1 MLPGKGDQRADFL
14 FDLADLRR
22 QLRRVVRLLGGV
34 QIRQGVIQIPPHPEF
49 DQFLVSHGGKKRQ
62 LLVIRL
68 PRMEP
73 LRRPC
78 TADDSLGI
86 DKIGVQRR
94 GNHRN
99 LLLGKQETVSH
110 EFVLVDF
117 PHGIA
122 DVPEAAPA
130 VELPPC
136 NGGVDKM
143 PHVKPLRR
151 PAARTHI
158 LRQNRRVCTLRL
170 LITADADLQI
180 KRRGGVQQSGKQLRM
195 YPVVAVGE
203 NQPPAVAVGFH
214 PINACVPG
222 IGQAAVFLVDDMDAA
237 VLPGVFV
244 ADFPAA
250 VGTAVVHQN
259 QLKILISL
267 P

>member
-1 MLPGKGDQRADFL
+1 
-14 FDLADLRR
+14 
-22 QLRRVVRLLGGV
+22 
-34 QIRQGVIQIPPHPEF
+34 
-49 DQFLVSHGGKKRQ
+49 
-62 LLVIRL
+62 
-68 PRMEP
+68 MEP
-73 LRRPC
+73 LRRPR

-86 DKIGVQRR
+86 DKIGVQRC

-99 LLLGKQETVSH
+99 FLLGKQETVSH

-143 PHVKPLRR
+143 LHVKLLRR
-151 PAARTHI
+151 PAVGAHI
-158 LRQNRRVCTLRL
+158 LRQNRRVCPLRL
-170 LITADADLQI
+170 LITADADFQV

-214 PINACVPG
+214 PVDARVPCV
-222 IGQAAVFLVDDMDAA
+222 GQAAVFLVDDMDAA
-237 VLPGVFV
+237 VLPGISV
-244 ADFPAA
+244 ADLPAA